1 MRVDDQKT
9 VAKSV
14 AVSGV
19 GLHTGDP
26 SQLVL
31 MPAQESFG
39 VKFLRTDLVA
49 RGGFSLAEATIEA
62 APRYVR
68 DARLG
73 VLLENASGAS
83 VRTVEHLMAALSLSG
98 VDNVLIEIDGPEV
111 PILDGSA
118 AAFMDLVREA
128 GLKALAAPRR
138 MLVIEAPIRV
148 ENGDRYIEALP
159 SETARLEVTIDF
171 EDQAIGR
178 QSLAFS
184 PREDAAMIARLVT
197 ARTFCLL
204 SEVEAM
210 RAAGLGRGGSLDNAV
225 VVDGGR
231 LLNAAG
237 LRDPNEFVLHKALD
251 LIGDLALTGVEVRGL
266 IRAHKPGHDLNT
278 RLAAQIL
285 EPETAARL
293 AAEPSARPR
302 QERMTA

>member
-1 MRVDDQKT
+1 MRVDDQNT

-19 GLHTGDP
+19 GLHTGEAA
-26 SQLVL
+26 QLVL
-31 MPAQESFG
+31 MPAQDCFG
-39 VKFLRTDLVA
+39 VKFVRTDLLA
-49 RGGFSLAEATIEA
+49 RGEFSVAEATIAA
-62 APRYVR
+62 APRFVR

-73 VLLENASGAS
+73 VWLENVSGVS

-118 AAFMDLVREA
+118 AAFMDLIREA
-128 GLKALAAPRR
+128 GLKPLAAPRR
-138 MLVIEAPIRV
+138 TLVIEQPIRV
-148 ENGDRYIEALP
+148 ESGDRYIEALP
-159 SETARLEVTIDF
+159 SEQARLEVTIDF
-171 EDQAIGR
+171 EDEAIGR

-184 PREDAAMIARLVT
+184 PIEDAAMIARLVS

-251 LIGDLALTGVEVRGL
+251 LIGDLALTGAQVKGL

-285 EPETAARL
+285 APETAARL
-293 AAEPSARPR
+293 AAEPAASPRRARLSA
-302 QERMTA
+302 